1 MEKNIELIVASIFIV
16 LFVLMLLS
24 LAINL
29 LKEISNESKGQK
41 RR

>member
-29 LKEISNESKGQK
+29 LKEISNESEGQK

>member
-1 MEKNIELIVASIFIV
+1 MEKNIELIVAGIFIV
-16 LFVLMLLS
+16 LFVLILLS

-29 LKEISNESKGQK
+29 FKEISNKSKGQK